1 MGLEGLNLDFE
12 ALKKRLTQNGFQ
24 VSVFETKEQ
33 AAAYLNKEID
43 QKTVGS
49 GGSVSLQEM
58 GILSRLAE
66 HNTVY
71 AKRKDLSWGQQAQMS
86 ANAEVYL
93 MSANAI
99 AADTGEILSID
110 AVGNRLASSL
120 FGHKKIYMVA
130 GINKISPD
138 FGTAYTRIRNV
149 VAPKT
154 AQRLGRK
161 TPCAANGE
169 KCYNCNSPERICNAL
184 LVHYKK
190 MESMDMEIILVNEEL
205 GY

>member
-1 MGLEGLNLDFE
+1 MDFGALE
-12 ALKKRLTQNGFQ
+12 KRLIQNGFT

-33 AAAYLNKEID
+33 AADYLNQVID

-71 AKRKDLSWGQQAQMS
+71 AKQKDLSWGQQAQLS
-86 ANAEVYL
+86 ANAEIYL

-110 AVGNRLASSL
+110 AVGNRLASGL
-120 FGHKKIYMVA
+120 FGHKKVYFIA
-130 GINKISPD
+130 GTNKISPD
-138 FGTAYTRIRNV
+138 FARAYMRIRNV

-154 AQRLGRK
+154 AQKLGRK
-161 TPCAANGE
+161 TPCAVGGD
-169 KCYNCNSPERICNAL
+169 KCYHCNSPERICNAL